1 MARVLESLEPL
12 APLEGLT
19 SYSFELFLQPFYLC
33 LLPIIRLQRSLLYI
47 LEGCLPF
54 LSLRLRFGESLLQ
67 AWQLLLKLF
76 QACVL
81 LLSVGGAGAVHARC
95 MRSLMPPSVMNSCS
109 SFFRNDIIIL
119 SMKRH
124 SVMA

>member
-1 MARVLESLEPL
+1 MVLESLELL
-12 APLEGLT
+12 APLAFKA
-19 SYSFELFLQPFYLC
+19 FELFLQLFYLR
-33 LLPIIRLQRSLLYI
+33 LLPIIRFQRSLLYI

-54 LSLRLRFGESLLQ
+54 RSLRLRFGKSLLQ
-67 AWQLLLKLF
+67 AWQLLLQLL

-81 LLSVGGAGAVHARC
+81 LLSVGGAGC

-119 SMKRH
+119 SMKWQ